1 VAVLG
6 ATGAVGQRMVRLLE
20 DHPWFRVGLVTG
32 SERSAGRSYGEAV
45 SWTQDAPIPP
55 GVAELRVGTNRDAL
69 DAGFSI
75 AFSALDASVAG
86 DAERS
91 AAEAGVLVVSNA
103 RNHRMDP
110 GVPLLVPEVNPDHL
124 ALLDTLPHRGGRG
137 APSGGIITNPNC
149 STIGI
154 VMALAPLHRA
164 VGVEGVHLTTLQ
176 AISGAGMPG
185 IPALAI
191 HDNVIPRIEGEEEK
205 LEREPAKILGAPGR
219 PAGLRISAHCTRVP
233 VTDGHT
239 ATLSVKLGRPLDP
252 AAAAELLRGFR
263 GRPQELG
270 LPSAPAVPILVHEEA
285 DAPQPRRHAGL
296 GGGMTVSVGRIRP
309 CPLLDLR
316 MVVLSHNTV
325 RGAAGGAILCA
336 ELALAE
342 GRVSGASAPLLV
354 PVPVP
359 LPAAGARAP

>member
-1 VAVLG
+1 MAVLG
-6 ATGAVGQRMVRLLE
+6 ATGAVGQRMVRLL
-20 DHPWFRVGLVTG
+20 DAHPWFRVALLTG
-32 SERSAGRSYGEAV
+32 SERSAGRRYDEAAQ
-45 SWTQDAPIPP
+45 WTQDAPIPT
-55 GVAELRVGTNRDAL
+55 AAAALRVGTNRDAVS
-69 DAGFSI
+69 AGLPL

-86 DAERS
+86 DVER
-91 AAEAGVLVVSNA
+91 EVAGSGTLVVSNA

-124 ALLDTLPHRGGRG
+124 SLLDGAGGG
-137 APSGGIITNPNC
+137 AGARAGGIITNPNC

-164 VGVEGVHLTTLQ
+164 VGVEAVHATTLQ

-185 IPALAI
+185 IPALSI
-191 HDNVIPRIEGEEEK
+191 HDNVVPFIAGEEEK
-205 LEREPAKILGAPGR
+205 LEREPAKILGEPGR
-219 PAGLRISAHCTRVP
+219 PARIRVSAQCTRVP

-239 ATLSVKLGRPLDP
+239 AALSVKLGAPLAPDE
-252 AAAAELLRGFR
+252 AARLLAAFR

-270 LPSAPAVPILVHEEA
+270 LPSAPAAPIVVHGAE

-296 GGGMTVSVGRIRP
+296 GGGMAVSVGRIRP
-309 CPLLDLR
+309 CPILDLR

-342 GRVSGASAPLLV
+342 GRVHGVTVPGGA
-354 PVPVP
+354 
-359 LPAAGARAP
+359 LP